1 MFDGAN
7 NFAPHVFNAS
17 LAGMQDLPDGSWCG
31 VCLWLIERTECGLIM
46 RTDHNH
52 AHRLTD

>member
-46 RTDHNH
+46 RTD
-52 AHRLTD
+52 TD